1 MKKFYLSGSFCLIL
15 GFFMV
20 SLQLQGA
27 WLSNVP
33 ITVNQPDGTE
43 LQLFMT
49 GDEYHLRV
57 HDANQFT
64 ITRDALSGYFVY
76 ADLVGEEI
84 VPTGLVVG
92 QADPALAGLQPGID
106 ITPEAWKQLRE
117 EFWADSPPKQVLPGY
132 TEAVSSN
139 FGTLNNLVVFIRFS
153 DQADFPDN
161 QPLYNGMF
169 NDQAPGANSMINYFR
184 EVSYNSIDIPTF
196 FFPTAAS
203 PAILSYQDAFPRAY
217 YMPYDA
223 VTNPDGYDGQSE
235 RTNREHSLLA
245 NAVNYIAAA
254 VTGINIDHDGDGR
267 VDNICFITRGGT
279 TAWSTLLW
287 PHRWTL
293 HSQPA
298 YINGL
303 QVWDYNFQ
311 LEDHLTSHG
320 NGVLCHEMFHT
331 LGAPDLYHYTSNGI
345 SPVGEWDL
353 MDNNTNPPQHM
364 GAWMKYK
371 YGGWISSIPELTT
384 QGTFNLN
391 PLTSSSGQCYKITS
405 PVNPDEF
412 FILEYRNQSGA
423 FESSLPGSGLLV
435 YRINSLAGN
444 GNAQGPPDEVYI
456 YRPNGDLTNNGDL
469 SQATFT
475 SDAGRTAFN
484 NITNPSCFLSNGDP
498 ANISLSAV
506 GTAGSTISFLYQG
519 NTIVEPDG
527 WTVRYSGFNET
538 NIGIHHMFAANDN
551 DIWALA
557 FDLNNWGVPSQRYT
571 RSNDGGLTWN
581 AAVIPGYPTSFVNMV
596 FAFDDQHAWITMNH
610 QAGSGVILQTTDGG
624 TTWTP
629 KNTAAFQLPGAFPNM
644 IHFFNA
650 NEGFCMGDPT
660 EGYFEIYTTI
670 DGGENWTR
678 VSSPDIPPPLSGEWG
693 ITHYYSVVGDH
704 IWFGTNQGRVFRST
718 DKGYHWTAHDVGAG
732 SILVDVSFRS
742 LSHGMAIDRSTN
754 TTGNTFETFDG
765 GSTWSMVSKTGP
777 YHQYEFAWIPGTPAT
792 CVSTGSAAGSMGCS
806 ISYDGGH
813 SWEDF
818 GGMETYPMLYTVWTD
833 VNHGWAGGFTNG
845 TPPVISEGM
854 FRYHGNNLIL
864 EPDAGITHIPL
875 PYSSASLG
883 ASEDITVT
891 IRNRGNTVID
901 TLTVCYSINGSGVV
915 CETYYPAIQPGE
927 YVNYTFASP
936 VDLSDETNYLIKAW
950 TNLPDDADHTNDTS
964 TKMVIHLPYDI
975 PGEAVGR
982 TRYDLQTNYSC
993 LQRLCAFPDGTFGA
1007 AWTIGMLETA
1017 FSDRGTG
1024 YNYFDGTNWGLWPTT
1039 RIENVKT
1046 GWPSY
1051 VAWGENGEA
1060 ALAHTGNTSGLVLSK
1075 RTNKNTGP
1083 WTFASLPNTPQGN
1096 NLLWPRMTSSGP
1108 DHEYLHVVSLTAPL
1122 ANNGSLYNGQNGAL
1136 TYSRSSDGG
1145 NTWDIFHASFP
1156 GTDASQY
1163 VGFGGDMY
1171 AFAEP
1176 KGNTLAFVYGDN
1188 WTDVFLMKS
1197 TDNGNTWS
1205 KTLIYQHPYPMFQEP
1220 VTLVTDTI
1228 WVCDRSLSVALDQN
1242 GMAHVMFG
1250 VMRVSNSDL
1259 TDATTTYWP
1268 WTDGMVYW
1276 NESRPAFTSLNPAD
1290 LVLHKELVALM
1301 PDRDGNSLIELIGFG
1316 TYYTSLTSMPY
1327 MVIDENNRM
1336 MAVMAS
1342 VYEDLHNG
1350 VQNYRQLQGIVSMDL
1365 GQSWSDPFDITGNN
1379 PDYQYFECVFPSL
1392 APGTDDYLYLL
1403 FQADEEPGMAVRG
1416 DEDPYMDN
1424 FLHFLKLQKSVY
1436 LPLDVGVTAI
1446 TSPVSAPGLTDQ
1458 ETITITVSNYSPYPV
1473 INLPVWYTID
1483 GGPAVRE
1490 VIPGPVAPL
1499 GTISYAFTQ
1508 KADLSVPAH
1517 TYTITAS
1524 TQITGDPDETN
1535 NQLSVQ
1541 VTNIYSGNVI
1551 TTIAPVMDVC
1561 AGEFLVPV
1569 LVEDFQDVAS
1579 ISLTLEYDPQV
1590 LDYMYYENAH
1600 PALASGMLIV
1610 NSGGTS
1616 VSLAWFSLTPVTIGD
1631 ATLVAFR
1638 FAGFDGYSQL
1648 HWDTQT
1654 PGNCMYTDIMG
1665 TTLAA
1670 VFTDGMITF
1679 VNCAAI
1685 EGTLTY
1691 DNSLATPLTGTEILI
1706 MSGNTPVLS
1715 TQTDGQGTY
1724 LAQNL
1729 PAGNYNV
1736 SSNITKSWGGGNAT
1750 DALKMLQHFAGQ
1762 ITLQGMK
1769 LAAADV
1775 DASGFVNAADALTVA
1790 KRFVN
1795 MISVMPSGDWLSDP
1809 VNVSLAENDT
1819 AVADLTAICYGDV
1832 DGSNIPALALQP
1844 GVVLT
1849 AAGALDITAAEPV
1862 SVPLHAVH
1870 AESLAALS
1878 LVIDLPDG
1886 MLEIT
1891 DIEPAGIL
1899 QNKGTLVWSQQHAS
1913 VRLAW
1918 YSLQA
1923 VQLRPGDVIFNLVI
1937 KAFAGFN
1944 AEVQLTAGG
1953 ESEAATATTRI
1964 ARFEIGAPKLLIS
1977 DIQGLSVRIFPNPAA
1992 SSLEVEMGIPQ
2003 AGKLTISMVNVTGQ
2017 TVLLLEESG
2026 IPAGSLHR
2034 SIDLSGLA
2042 NGTYALKTA
2051 LQTHSSHMTECRKV
2065 LVNR

>member
-1 MKKFYLSGSFCLIL
+1 MKNFYVFRSCCMSVLCI
-15 GFFMV
+15 MI
-20 SLQLQGA
+20 SLQLSGA
-27 WLSNVP
+27 WLRDVP
-33 ITVNQPDGTE
+33 FTATQPGGTE
-43 LQLFMT
+43 LQLFMS

-64 ITRDALSGYFVY
+64 VTRDPASGYFVY
-76 ADLVGEEI
+76 AGLNGESV
-84 VPTGLVVG
+84 VPTTLVVG
-92 QADPALAGLQPGID
+92 QVDPAQAGLQPGID
-106 ITPEAWKQLRE
+106 ISPAAWKQLRE
-117 EFWADSPPKQVLPGY
+117 AFWANTPSKHALPGY
-132 TEAVSSN
+132 TESVTSN
-139 FGTLNNLVVFIRFS
+139 SGTLNNLVVFIRFS
-153 DQADFPDN
+153 DQTAFPDN
-161 QPLYNGMF
+161 LPLYEGMF
-169 NDQAPGANSMINYFR
+169 NDQVPGANSMINYFR
-184 EVSYNSIDIPTF
+184 EVSYNSIDIPTYF
-196 FFPTAAS
+196 YPQAAS
-203 PAILSYQDAFPRAY
+203 PTILSYQDAYPRAY

-235 RTNREHSLLA
+235 RTTREHSLLA

-254 VTGINIDHDGDGR
+254 VTGINIDHDGDGY

-279 TAWSTLLW
+279 TAWNTLLW
-287 PHRWTL
+287 PHRWIL
-293 HSQPA
+293 HSQPV

-311 LEDHLTSHG
+311 LEDHLNSHG

-331 LGAPDLYHYTSNGI
+331 LGAPDLYHYTGNGI

-353 MDNNTNPPQHM
+353 MDNNSNPPQHM

-371 YGGWISSIPELTT
+371 YGGWISSIPELSI
-384 QGTFNLN
+384 QGTFSLN

-412 FILEYRNQSGA
+412 FILEYRNQSGT

-444 GNAQGPPDEVYI
+444 GNAQGPPDEVYL

-475 SDAGRTAFN
+475 SDAGRTVFN

-498 ANISLSAV
+498 ANISLSAI
-506 GTAGSTISFLYQG
+506 GAAGSTISFYYQG
-519 NTIVEPDG
+519 NTILDPDG
-527 WTVRYSGFNET
+527 WTVEYSGFTEPA
-538 NIGIHHMFAANDN
+538 IGIHHMYAANHN
-551 DIWALA
+551 DIWAVA
-557 FDLNNWGVPSQRYT
+557 FNQNDPYTPSQRFT
-571 RSNDGGLTWN
+571 RSADGGHNWT
-581 AAVIPGYPTSFVNMV
+581 AGVVPGYPSSFINMV
-596 FAFDDQHAWITMNH
+596 FAFDDQTAWITMNH
-610 QAGSGVILQTTDGG
+610 QAGLGVLLKTTDGG

-629 KNTAAFQLPGAFPNM
+629 KNTEAFQLPGAFPNM
-644 IHFFNA
+644 VHFFNA

-660 EGYFEIYTTI
+660 DGYFEIHTTS
-670 DGGENWTR
+670 DGGETWTR
-678 VSSPDIPPPLSGEWG
+678 VPSADIPPPLSGEWG
-693 ITHYYSVVGDH
+693 ITHYYSVVEDH
-704 IWFGTNQGRVFRST
+704 IWFGTNKGRVFRST
-718 DKGYHWTAHDVGAG
+718 DKGHHWTAHDVGAG
-732 SILVDVSFRS
+732 PLVMDVSFLDVNR
-742 LSHGMAIDRSTN
+742 GMAIERTN
-754 TTGNTFETFDG
+754 WVDIYETLDG
-765 GSTWSMVSKTGP
+765 GLSWSLVNKTGP
-777 YHQYEFAWIPGTPAT
+777 YHQYEFAWIPGTQAT
-792 CVSTGSAAGSMGCS
+792 CVSTGSATGSMGCS

-813 SWEDF
+813 TWEDF
-818 GGMETYPMLYTVWTD
+818 PGMELYPMLYTVWTD
-833 VNHGWAGGFTNG
+833 VNHGWAGGFTFG
-845 TPPVISEGM
+845 TPPVISEGI
-854 FRYHGNNLIL
+854 FRYHGNNLIPV
-864 EPDAGITHIPL
+864 PDAGISHVPIP
-875 PYSSASLG
+875 YASSNLG
-883 ASEDITVT
+883 PTENITVS
-891 IRNRGNTVID
+891 IYNYGNTVID
-901 TLTVCYSINGSGVV
+901 SLSVCYSLDGAASV

-927 YVNYTFASP
+927 GVSYTFATT

-964 TKMVIHLPYDI
+964 AKMVIHLPYDI

-982 TRYDLQTNYSC
+982 TRYDLQSNFSC
-993 LQRLCAFPDGTFGA
+993 MQRLCAFPDGTFGA
-1007 AWTIGMLETA
+1007 AWTMGMLETA

-1024 YNYFDGTNWGLWPTT
+1024 YNYFDGTNWGLWPTA

-1051 VAWGENGEA
+1051 VRWGQNGEA
-1060 ALAHTGNTSGLVLSK
+1060 VIAHTGNTSGLVLSK

-1083 WTFASLPNTPQGN
+1083 WTFASLPNPPQGN
-1096 NLLWPRMTSSGP
+1096 NLLWPRMVSSGP

-1145 NTWDIFHASFP
+1145 STWDIFHASFP

-1163 VGFGGDMY
+1163 VGFGGDIY

-1197 TDNGNTWS
+1197 TDNGNTWT

-1228 WVCDRSLSVALDQN
+1228 WVCDRSLSVALDQD

-1259 TDATTTYWP
+1259 NDATTTFWP

-1276 NESRPAFTSLNPAD
+1276 DESRPAFTSLNPAD
-1290 LVLHKELVALM
+1290 LIRHKELVATM
-1301 PDRDGNSLIELIGFG
+1301 PDRDENSLIDLTGFG
-1316 TYYTSLTSMPY
+1316 SYYISLTSMPY

-1342 VYEDLHNG
+1342 VYEDHDNG

-1379 PDYQYFECVFPSL
+1379 PDYQFYECVFPSL

-1403 FQADEEPGMAVRG
+1403 FQADEEPGLAVRG
-1416 DEDPYMDN
+1416 DEDPYGEN
-1424 FLHFLKLQKSVY
+1424 YLHFMKLPKSVY
-1436 LPLDVGVTAI
+1436 LPMDVGVTAI

-1458 ETITITVSNYSPYPV
+1458 ETITVTVSNYSPYPV
-1473 INLPVWYTID
+1473 INLPVWYTVD

-1490 VIPGPVAPL
+1490 VIPGPLAPL
-1499 GTISYAFTQ
+1499 GTTSYSFTQ
-1508 KADLSVPAH
+1508 QADLSVPAH

-1524 TQITGDPDETN
+1524 TGISGDPDETN
-1535 NQLSVQ
+1535 NQLSIQ
-1541 VTNIYSGNVI
+1541 VTNIYTGNVI
-1551 TTIAPVMDVC
+1551 TTIAPVLDAC
-1561 AGEFLVPV
+1561 AGELLVPV
-1569 LVEDFQDVAS
+1569 LVEGFQDVAS

-1590 LDYMYYENAH
+1590 LDYMSYENVH

-1631 ATLVAFR
+1631 ATLLSFR
-1638 FAGFDGYSQL
+1638 FAGFAGISQL

-1691 DNSLATPLTGTEILI
+1691 DNSLATPLTGTEIQIL
-1706 MSGNTPVLS
+1706 SGNTVVL
-1715 TQTDGQGTY
+1715 TAQTGGQGTY
-1724 LAQNL
+1724 LAENL
-1729 PAGNYNV
+1729 PAGNYTV

-1762 ITLQGMK
+1762 ITLQGLK

-1795 MISVMPSGDWLSDP
+1795 MISVFPSGDWLSYP
-1809 VNVSLAENDT
+1809 VNVSLNETDT
-1819 AVADLTAICYGDV
+1819 AVADLAAICYGDV

-1844 GVVLT
+1844 GVVFTETGYLP
-1849 AAGALDITAAEPV
+1849 ITRGEPV
-1862 SVPLHAVH
+1862 SVPLVSHS
-1870 AESLAALS
+1870 AESLGALS
-1878 LVIDLPDG
+1878 LVTGFPDG
-1886 MLEIT
+1886 LFEIT
-1891 DIEPAGIL
+1891 GIEATGML
-1899 QNKGTLVWSQQHAS
+1899 QNKGNLVWSQQRGL

-1918 YSLQA
+1918 YSLEP
-1923 VQLRPGDVIFNLVI
+1923 VQLRPGDAIFNL
-1937 KAFAGFN
+1937 KLSPLTGYHG
-1944 AEVQLTAGG
+1944 EVVLTAGG
-1953 ESEAATATTRI
+1953 ESEAASATTRI
-1964 ARFEIGAPKLLIS
+1964 SRFEIGAPRLLITG
-1977 DIQGLSVRIFPNPAA
+1977 DGGLTVRIYPNPAGA
-1992 SSLEVEMGIPQ
+1992 SLEADMDIPF
-2003 AGKLTISMVNVTGQ
+2003 AGRLTIRMINVVGQ
-2017 TVLLLEESG
+2017 TVRLLEEDA
-2026 IPAGSLHR
+2026 IPAGAQHR
-2034 SIDLSGLA
+2034 TIDLSGLA
-2042 NGTYALKTA
+2042 NGTYSLQAE
-2051 LQTHSSHMTECRKV
+2051 LQTSSGRMLECVKV